1 MFITDQ
7 IGDACI
13 SLKNEQNE
21 PVLPVPSMKL
31 KKKKK
36 FTQLTVTLTPP
47 PGDIL
52 RLTDVMTRWE
62 RFRSQIYND
71 SLMRCLDA

>member
-36 FTQLTVTLTPP
+36 VHPTHCDPHAPARRHLETYGCDDKMGEIQESDL
-47 PGDIL
+47 
-52 RLTDVMTRWE
+52 
-62 RFRSQIYND
+62 Q
-71 SLMRCLDA
+71 